1 VGIALIRV
9 DNGEEYPL
17 SEGEERIIGRHPDAS
32 GGIVVGERDPQVSR
46 RHVSVQLVDGFVRV
60 RRLSLR
66 QDVRVVARGRQPVR
80 LGAQG
85 EEVAL
90 GGHFVVLLPRTPVRR
105 RVVYYRI
112 HVRAP
117 ALGPDPMP
125 GTPFAPPSGGT
136 STREPPKL
144 LERERRF
151 AAAYCE
157 PLLRDDGEFDGRAV
171 APASHPEAAA
181 RLGRNVDY
189 VRKQIDDTRMRLL
202 GEGHP
207 AGMDKDEFCEWAVDN
222 GLVTKADLDVL
233 PPETPPPTPMG
244 GA

>member
-1 VGIALIRV
+1 
-9 DNGEEYPL
+9 
-17 SEGEERIIGRHPDAS
+17 
-32 GGIVVGERDPQVSR
+32 
-46 RHVSVQLVDGFVRV
+46 
-60 RRLSLR
+60 
-66 QDVRVVARGRQPVR
+66 
-80 LGAQG
+80 
-85 EEVAL
+85 
-90 GGHFVVLLPRTPVRR
+90 
-105 RVVYYRI
+105 
-112 HVRAP
+112 
-117 ALGPDPMP
+117 
-125 GTPFAPPSGGT
+125 
-136 STREPPKL
+136 
-144 LERERRF
+144 
-151 AAAYCE
+151 
-157 PLLRDDGEFDGRAV
+157 V